1 MSTLTPVLSSPGWE
15 LLESLQARQDTTPVS
30 LPELA
35 GALRSSGVPAE
46 LAAAVVTQL
55 ALRRA
60 ARAKFGPIASHMVF
74 TRDGL
79 EQATR
84 LVVAAR
90 HAQRFR
96 DAGVR
101 RVADLGCGIGADSVA
116 IAGLGMGVLAVDI
129 DPEAAQAAAANLR
142 DFDDAQVRLGDVMDL
157 DIAELAGDGVDAI
170 FADPARRTGAAR
182 GSSRI
187 TDPERWSPPLS
198 STLRWAQTISAVGV
212 KVAPGIAYDRIPPT
226 WHAQWVSVGG
236 DLVEA
241 SLWSPALAPEG
252 PGRSCLLLDESG
264 AAHDISSRDGQE
276 ANAPAEVVDVVPLGN
291 TIAEP
296 DPAVIRSGMLA
307 QLARRVG
314 AGIVS
319 PSIAYLTGDDLP
331 ASPFYDR
338 FEVLE
343 VTNLRAKAISAAL
356 RTLDVGSVEIKK
368 RGADIDP
375 EALRKSLKLSGVG
388 QATVIA
394 TRVDGRHRAIVC
406 RRLPANL

>member
-1 MSTLTPVLSSPGWE
+1 MSTLTPVLSWPGWE
-15 LLESLQARQDTTPVS
+15 LLESLQARQGTTPVP

-55 ALRRA
+55 ALRHA

>member
-198 STLRWAQTISAVGV
+198 SALRWAQTISAVGV

-241 SLWSPALAPEG
+241 SLWSPPLAPEG
-252 PGRSCLLLDESG
+252 PGRSCLLLDETG
-264 AAHDISSRDGQE
+264 AAHGISPRDGQE

-356 RTLDVGSVEIKK
+356 RTLDAGSVEIKK

-375 EALRKSLKLSGVG
+375 DALRKSLKLSGVG

>member
-55 ALRRA
+55 ALRHA

-241 SLWSPALAPEG
+241 SLWSPPLAPEG

-356 RTLDVGSVEIKK
+356 RTLNAGSVEIKK

-375 EALRKSLKLSGVG
+375 DALRKSLKLSGVG

>member
-15 LLESLQARQDTTPVS
+15 LLESLQARQDTTPVP

-55 ALRRA
+55 ALRHA

>member
-15 LLESLQARQDTTPVS
+15 LLESLQARQGTTPVP

-55 ALRRA
+55 ALRHA

-129 DPEAAQAAAANLR
+129 DPEAAQATAANLR

-264 AAHDISSRDGQE
+264 AAHGISSRDGQE

>member
-1 MSTLTPVLSSPGWE
+1 MSTLTPVLSWPGWE
-15 LLESLQARQDTTPVS
+15 LLESLQARQGTTPVP

-276 ANAPAEVVDVVPLGN
+276 ANAPAEVVDVLPLGN

-394 TRVDGRHRAIVC
+394 TRVEGRHRAIVC

>member
-15 LLESLQARQDTTPVS
+15 LLESLQARQDTTPVP

-55 ALRRA
+55 ALRHA

-142 DFDDAQVRLGDVMDL
+142 DFDVAQVRLGDVMDL

>member
-90 HAQRFR
+90 HAPRFR

-198 STLRWAQTISAVGV
+198 SALRWAQTISAVGV

-241 SLWSPALAPEG
+241 SLWSPPLAPEG
-252 PGRSCLLLDESG
+252 PGRSCLLLDETG
-264 AAHDISSRDGQE
+264 AAHGISPRDGQE

-307 QLARRVG
+307 QLARLVG

-356 RTLDVGSVEIKK
+356 RTLDAGSVEIKK

-375 EALRKSLKLSGVG
+375 DALRKSLKLSGVG